1 MTGYM
6 TKALFIL
13 LVYVLLF
20 RTYLKWAKNSPKK
33 IKPII
38 AGIIAMGAGTAAVF
52 LLTLFEVLFCLA
64 VFCAIFIFRKNLYKL
79 YREMLSGKYGKLKA
93 SGFTVAAVLALWLG
107 LALFYRTDFGMP
119 IGVQNYLFHKY
130 NEEFEVSGFFGA
142 TIAGHPTN
150 QLTCFPKNGNKATDC
165 FNVARKNTLSIGSK
179 RFASDNYYGI
189 IIREDYEEYVSD
201 IVSKYFDEYKV
212 FVQFEF
218 SGLSNVKYMSDELNK
233 NTSLNDF
240 LEFQRKN
247 QRGCNSVYIN
257 IYALKDISAEEAE
270 IINNSL
276 INDICENISLASVH
290 LNIFN
295 DEEYNKIDRTYFKN
309 NKMTS
314 KPIQFSTVI
323 DYKYEAKDT
332 TYRPKNKEE

>member
-1 MTGYM
+1 MTNYIA
-6 TKALFIL
+6 KALFIL

-20 RTYLKWAKNSPKK
+20 RTYLKWTKNSPKK
-33 IKPII
+33 IIPVIT
-38 AGIIAMGAGTAAVF
+38 GIIAVAAGTAAVF
-52 LLTLFEVLFCLA
+52 LLTLFEVLICLTVICA
-64 VFCAIFIFRKNLYKL
+64 VFLFRKKIRAL
-79 YREMLSGKYGKLKA
+79 YRDILSSKYGKFKSVGL
-93 SGFTVAAVLALWLG
+93 TVASVLALWMW

-150 QLTCFPKNGNKATDC
+150 QLTCYPKNGNKATDC

-189 IIREDYEEYVSD
+189 IIRDDYEKYVSD
-201 IVSKYFDEYKV
+201 IVSKYFDEFKV
-212 FVQFEF
+212 YARFEY

-233 NTSLNDF
+233 STSLEDF
-240 LEFQRKN
+240 LEFQREN
-247 QRGCNSVYIN
+247 QRGCNSVYIT
-257 IYALKDISAEEAE
+257 IHALSDVSAEEAE
-270 IINNSL
+270 MINNSL
-276 INDICENISLASVH
+276 VDDIRKNISLASVF

-295 DEEYNKIDRTYFKN
+295 DEEYNKINRTYFEN

-314 KPIQFSTVI
+314 KPIQFSAVI
-323 DYKYEAKDT
+323 DYKYEATDT